1 MKNIKLLMVSF
12 IIMIS
17 MVGCK
22 SNDKVNDDQMKEDEI
37 QDSNSIQEDETAS
50 GLMAEFGTVQS
61 IDLDAKQ
68 ITITRGESDEDVLVL
83 NIDEDTYYVD
93 SVSGE
98 VLDKST
104 LKEGDAIV
112 AWVFD
117 NYTASIPQQA
127 NAKMILNDD
136 PSIVLPVLTEVKAI
150 ENKDEYLIIKT
161 NDELTTFVIEN
172 TTVLT
177 DLLGKMDAS
186 SDDIKEGA
194 YCLVWIKN
202 TDEFF
207 EENGIFVEKVAIVK

>member
-1 MKNIKLLMVSF
+1 
-12 IIMIS
+12 
-17 MVGCK
+17 
-22 SNDKVNDDQMKEDEI
+22 MKEDEI
-37 QDSNSIQEDETAS
+37 QDSNSIQEDGTAS

-68 ITITRGESDEDVLVL
+68 ITIARGESDEDVLVL

-104 LKEGDAIV
+104 LKEG
-112 AWVFD
+112 
-117 NYTASIPQQA
+117 
-127 NAKMILNDD
+127 
-136 PSIVLPVLTEVKAI
+136 
-150 ENKDEYLIIKT
+150 
-161 NDELTTFVIEN
+161 
-172 TTVLT
+172 
-177 DLLGKMDAS
+177 
-186 SDDIKEGA
+186 A